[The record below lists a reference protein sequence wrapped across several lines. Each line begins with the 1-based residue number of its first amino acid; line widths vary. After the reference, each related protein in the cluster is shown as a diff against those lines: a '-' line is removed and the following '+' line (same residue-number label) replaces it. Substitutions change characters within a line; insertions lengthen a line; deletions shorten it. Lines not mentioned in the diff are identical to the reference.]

1 MIGGRVEVGAEGYRV
16 FLEIG
21 KKGRVRGE
29 FAERYTLSV
38 AHHFSCLL
46 FSLHFYL
53 KCSFSLVIF

>member
-1 MIGGRVEVGAEGYRV
+1 MGGLKLGRRDIVF

-53 KCSFSLVIF
+53 KCSFSRVIF